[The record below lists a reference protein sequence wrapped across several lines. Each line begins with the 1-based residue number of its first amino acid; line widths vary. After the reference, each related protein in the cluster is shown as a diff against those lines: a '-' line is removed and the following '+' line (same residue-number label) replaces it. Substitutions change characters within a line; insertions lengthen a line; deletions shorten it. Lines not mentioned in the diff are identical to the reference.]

1 MISRTIFVLT
11 VLSFVS
17 MPCLMAEIALVSPKD
32 GELFETLTD
41 AQLAVFVGETR
52 TNRLEAVMELGAAK
66 DAAGAWR
73 TQRAL
78 ILKWRTTEGE
88 SGPWRVRM
96 SKQADFSDGGDLW
109 LEKHDASSE
118 ASGDGSQ
125 IWTYCVPRANL
136 ELGATYLWQVWS
148 DVKCSEFSCGFTY
161 PQKCKCGKSKAG
173 HVSPVSSFRTSDR
186 PPRWIA
192 LEGRVDNVRDLG
204 GWKTECG
211 GRVRMGLVYRGAG
224 LNDNSLVGIG
234 RGRNRLMVE
243 DVRYM
248 TEVLGIKTDIDLRGA
263 RETAGMKESPLGP
276 NVSFVN
282 IDSKSYAGLFTS
294 EGKQAMAK
302 VFRLF
307 CDKVNY
313 PIYFHC
319 IHGADRTGS
328 LAYVLNG
335 VLGVSKEDLER
346 DWESSF
352 YPKVRGVENANDWR
366 SCAYFDDG
374 FGKYGSSEDVVS
386 ERIRL
391 YLLDC
396 GITQSEIEAFKAI
409 MLEEKRR

>member
-1 MISRTIFVLT
+1 MIARTIFVSM
-11 VLSFVS
+11 VLALVS
-17 MPCLMAEIALVSPKD
+17 RPCLMAEVALVSPKD
-32 GELFETLTD
+32 RELFETLTD
-41 AQLAVFVGETR
+41 AQIAVFAGETR
-52 TNRLEAVMELGAAK
+52 TNRLENVRELGAAM
-66 DAAGAWR
+66 DAAGTWR
-73 TQRAL
+73 AQRPL
-78 ILKWRTTEGE
+78 TLKWRVTEGE

-109 LEKHDASSE
+109 LEKSDASCE
-118 ASGDGSQ
+118 KFDDGSM
-125 IWTYCVPRANL
+125 IWTYSVPRANL
-136 ELGATYLWQVWS
+136 ELGVTYYWQVWS
-148 DVKCSEFSCGFTY
+148 DVKCSEFSCGLTY
-161 PQKCKCGKSKAG
+161 PQKCKCGKSNAG

-192 LEGRVDNVRDLG
+192 LEGRVENVRDLG
-204 GWKTECG
+204 GWRTECG
-211 GRVRMGLVYRGAG
+211 GRVRTGLVYRGAG

-248 TEVLGIKTDIDLRGA
+248 TEVLGIKTDIDLRGL

-294 EGKQAMAK
+294 EGKQSMAK

-307 CDKVNY
+307 CDKANY

-335 VLGVSKEDLER
+335 VLGVSTEDLER

-366 SCAYFDDG
+366 SCSYFDKG
-374 FGKYGSSEDVVS
+374 FSEYGINGEPLSVC
-386 ERIRL
+386 IRL
-391 YLLDC
+391 YLREC
-396 GITQSEIEAFKAI
+396 GVTDAEIETFKAI
-409 MLEEKRR
+409 MKE